1 MATDREKERE
11 AELESAM
18 YTNCLLLGLDPAVL
32 GVGVGGS
39 RVGHFRHSNPRLGEQ
54 LLYFLLSALRGPVQS
69 AKAIRSISTRFGRS
83 LIPLSPVNFE
93 SFTFYVL
100 KIVQGIISELEAHG
114 ALPRSSS
121 RVSSLATCCGPR
133 FVELLWQLS
142 VHALREVHKR
152 TFTADVT
159 SNPLPAS
166 LTDASYLN
174 AAALLPV
181 TKARIALER
190 RKFLGNANIAVHR
203 QAAWSDLAHEMTAE
217 FRSLCA
223 EEAYLQQ
230 ELEKLQDMRN
240 KAKLEGE
247 LWDDRISSSGQNHH
261 LVSKATRLWES
272 LLARQIEALPRREAG
287 INRTALGCGGALG
300 SNSSFSATATPR
312 VAFAAVSP
320 LRHVRMHGLGPT
332 MSLDASREPGR
343 GVCAATHLDAL
354 RKPGNQ
360 HEVLA
365 SGPIEDLI
373 AHREHRYRISG
384 SSLLAAMDL
393 SSNLPHSDVL
403 SVRDSE
409 MSSEL
414 DTREKKDLYQVQ
426 RQSDALPR
434 MDDRGGRVHP
444 TVDVAEVLRRWT
456 HALQRI
462 HKQSLNLV
470 KANDGEG
477 PDILRSAS
485 DGSSIGH
492 SESLAATLA
501 EHRQHLV
508 SIQGLID
515 QLKETIPTMQQSI
528 SELTEEVNNISTPDG
543 FSAQSTTAIQRESIG
558 RPLESI
564 TDEVADITSKLSST
578 QLEKFSNSST
588 LKLPHLFNLTPNSSA
603 KGTQA
608 TRRRPVTTPVNQEV
622 PIQKVATTKHSNDT
636 DGETQESADKYA
648 QNIRRSVREAALSSL
663 SSKLVSQDGG
673 NFDASEHFFISLPTS
688 DFATNQRK
696 QQPTFLSPE
705 SQTAQLNTIQDM
717 LNKTNGQKE
726 FTNNS
731 CLFDAS
737 IDDTLNQVFSPPLLL
752 ESSFFQDA
760 YEDLLGMI
768 ISQCIIFF

>member
-18 YTNCLLLGLDPAVL
+18 YTNCLLLGLDPAVI
-32 GVGVGGS
+32 GGCSGGGGS
-39 RVGHFRHSNPRLGEQ
+39 RVGRFRHSNPRLGEQ

-69 AKAIRSISTRFGRS
+69 AKDFDKVWPIFDSTQSREFR
-83 LIPLSPVNFE
+83 
-93 SFTFYVL
+93 
-100 KIVQGIISELEAHG
+100 KIVQGIISELESQG

-152 TFTADVT
+152 TFTADMA

-190 RKFLGNANIAVHR
+190 RKFIENANIAVHR

-247 LWDDRISSSGQNHH
+247 LWDDRISSSSPTPH
-261 LVSKATRLWES
+261 LVSQATRLWES
-272 LLARQIEALPRREAG
+272 LLARQ
-287 INRTALGCGGALG
+287 
-300 SNSSFSATATPR
+300 S
-312 VAFAAVSP
+312 
-320 LRHVRMHGLGPT
+320 
-332 MSLDASREPGR
+332 
-343 GVCAATHLDAL
+343 
-354 RKPGNQ
+354 Q

-393 SSNLPHSDVL
+393 SSNLPHSDVR
-403 SVRDSE
+403 SVHDLE
-409 MSSEL
+409 ASSAL
-414 DTREKKDLYQVQ
+414 DTQGKKDSYQIQ
-426 RQSDALPR
+426 EQSDALPR

-477 PDILRSAS
+477 PDILHSAS
-485 DGSSIGH
+485 DGCTGGH
-492 SESLAATLA
+492 AESLAATLA

-515 QLKETIPTMQQSI
+515 QLKEAIPTMQQSI
-528 SELTEEVNNISTPDG
+528 SELTEEVNNVSTSVDG
-543 FSAQSTTAIQRESIG
+543 FSAQSTTIQSESIG

-564 TDEVADITSKLSST
+564 ADDVADITSKLSST
-578 QLEKFSNSST
+578 QLEKFSNSPT
-588 LKLPHLFNLTPNSSA
+588 LKLPQLFNLTPNSSA
-603 KGTQA
+603 KGTHA
-608 TRRRPVTTPVNQEV
+608 TKRRPATAPVHQEPV
-622 PIQKVATTKHSNDT
+622 PVQKVATTKHPSDL
-636 DGETQESADKYA
+636 DAESKESADKYA
-648 QNIRRSVREAALSSL
+648 QNIRRSVREAALSSS
-663 SSKLVSQDGG
+663 SSKSVFQDGSNDDG
-673 NFDASEHFFISLPTS
+673 SEHFFLSLPTDDCS
-688 DFATNQRK
+688 TNQIK
-696 QQPTFLSPE
+696 QQFISSAPE
-705 SQTAQLNTIQDM
+705 SQTLHGKLNTTM
-717 LNKTNGQKE
+717 LNKSNGHKE
-726 FTNNS
+726 YTNNCS
-731 CLFDAS
+731 LSDAS
-737 IDDTLNQVFSPPLLL
+737 LDATLNQVFSPPFLL
-752 ESSFFQDA
+752 ESPFFQDA
-760 YEDLLGMI
+760 YEDLLAPLSETDAALMEHLD
-768 ISQCIIFF
+768 

>member
-69 AKAIRSISTRFGRS
+69 AKDFDKVWPIFDSTQSREFR
-83 LIPLSPVNFE
+83 
-93 SFTFYVL
+93 

-272 LLARQIEALPRREAG
+272 LLARQ
-287 INRTALGCGGALG
+287 
-300 SNSSFSATATPR
+300 
-312 VAFAAVSP
+312 
-320 LRHVRMHGLGPT
+320 
-332 MSLDASREPGR
+332 
-343 GVCAATHLDAL
+343 
-354 RKPGNQ
+354 NQ

-760 YEDLLGMI
+760 YEDLLAPLSETDAALMDH
-768 ISQCIIFF
+768 